1 MLVGHWSHV
10 GYRLPLDHEPQD
22 RISIGSFFRQVHRMS
37 SETLE
42 VKKRDALGTL
52 ATNRLRQTGYVPANL
67 YGHGEPNINLAVRA
81 DTINTIIHHGG
92 KLLSL
97 TGDVSDT
104 ALLREVQWDA
114 FGIDVLHVDLTR
126 VSRTELVEVTL
137 PVELHGEAPGS
148 SEGGQLS
155 VVSHELTIRC
165 PASDIPDHLHISVAG
180 LHIGQAILAKEVKL
194 PAGAE
199 MLTLGSEVVVHVVK
213 PAGMDDDSDGSLS
226 VEPELIRKDKEGE
239 SDD

>member
-1 MLVGHWSHV
+1 
-10 GYRLPLDHEPQD
+10 
-22 RISIGSFFRQVHRMS
+22 MS

-42 VKKRDALGTL
+42 VKKREELGTL

-67 YGHGEPNINLAVRA
+67 YGHGEPNVNLAVKSDA
-81 DTINTIIHHGG
+81 INNIIHHGT

-114 FGIDVLHVDLTR
+114 FGIDVLHIDLTR
-126 VSRTELVEVTL
+126 VSQTELVEVTL
-137 PVELHGEAPGS
+137 PIELHGEAPGS

-155 VVSHELTIRC
+155 VVAHELTIRC
-165 PASDIPDHLHISVAG
+165 PASDIPDHLHVSVAG
-180 LHIGQAILAKEVKL
+180 LHLGQAIHASEVTL

-199 MLTLGSEVVVHVVK
+199 MLTPAHDVVVHVVK
-213 PAGMDDDSDGSLS
+213 PAGMLDDAESGLS
-226 VEPELIRKDKEGE
+226 VEPELIRKEKSDE

>member
-1 MLVGHWSHV
+1 
-10 GYRLPLDHEPQD
+10 
-22 RISIGSFFRQVHRMS
+22 MS

-42 VKKRDALGTL
+42 VKKRDELGTL

-67 YGHGEPNINLAVRA
+67 YGHGEPNVNLAVRA
-81 DTINTIIHHGG
+81 DTINTIIHHGT

-114 FGIDVLHVDLTR
+114 FGIDILHIDLTR
-126 VSRTELVEVTL
+126 VSQTEMVEVTL

-155 VVSHELTIRC
+155 VVAHQLTIRC
-165 PASDIPDHLHISVAG
+165 PASDIPDHLHVSVAG
-180 LHIGQAILAKEVKL
+180 LHLGQAIHANEVKL

-199 MLTLGSEVVVHVVK
+199 MITLGSEVVVHVVK
-213 PAGMDDDSDGSLS
+213 PAGMDDDSDGGLS
-226 VEPELIRKDKEGE
+226 VEPELIRKEKSDE